1 MSMVSDVIVVG
12 GGAAGM
18 MAAIFAA
25 RNGKKVT
32 LIEQNEKLGKKLFI
46 TGKGRCNF
54 TNACDIEDLFQNV
67 VTNPKFLYSA
77 FYTFSNQM
85 VMDFFEEIGLPYKI
99 ERGNRVFPV
108 SDHSSDVIKVLEKE
122 MKKENVK
129 ILLNTKVKSL
139 IIEDGICKGVVLK
152 DKRQMCA
159 GSVIVAT
166 GGVSYPRTGACKDGY
181 VFAKEAGHCI
191 VDVQPSLVPFE
202 LADTCCKD
210 LMGIS
215 LKNVSVTIYADQKK
229 VYSDFGE
236 MLFTHFGVSGP
247 IIIKASTYIHKYLD
261 KDLRLTIDLKP
272 ALDEKQLDER
282 ILKDF
287 QIFQN
292 KQLKNSLDKLMLRAL
307 VPVVI
312 DKSKLD
318 GDKKVN
324 ELTKEERKALGNVIK
339 NLPFSITGLRGW
351 DEAIITKGGVKV
363 KEIDP
368 GTMESKITKGL
379 FFAGEVLDLDA
390 HTGGYNLQIAW
401 STGYLAGINS

>member
-312 DKSKLD
+312 EKGKLD